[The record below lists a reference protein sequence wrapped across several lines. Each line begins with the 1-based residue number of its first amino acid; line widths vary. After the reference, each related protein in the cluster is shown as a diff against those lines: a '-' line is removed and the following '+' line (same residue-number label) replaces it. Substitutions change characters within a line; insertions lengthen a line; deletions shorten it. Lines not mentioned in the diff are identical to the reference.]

1 MSRKC
6 CLGVKGFIMF
16 GVALLMLETICY
28 LGNQINYAEF
38 STLSRTIDDF
48 YDAVMNYN
56 TKELHEIT
64 GRNYDTDFNHTAW
77 KSIQEERKS
86 TYDKERQ
93 L

>member
-28 LGNQINYAEF
+28 LGNQINNAEF
-38 STLSRTIDDF
+38 STLSRTVDDS
-48 YDAVMNYN
+48 YDAVMNYT
-56 TKELHEIT
+56 TK
-64 GRNYDTDFNHTAW
+64 DFDYAAW

-86 TYDKERQ
+86 IYEKERQ